1 MCFSIIQVTGK
12 LTQLK
17 GKRFGHSDVFGV
29 LNLHASIADTA
40 KKKNDNLVDT
50 DSFLIPSTQSKT
62 YRLKKHKDV
71 SSKSFHGFIPTSN
84 HRNVRSKRGGVH
96 TLPKMIHTTGKHN
109 DNENVEPLRE
119 TSPSV
124 AKKETFDNN
133 ALHQGNQVNTAEG
146 ESKNK
151 NSEIVPVGTGTNKD
165 NKNAD
170 ADRPGINNT
179 EKTILNET
187 DGAKKT
193 EVTNGSTTAAAIG
206 NGTTPKPEKCPNQT
220 DSTELQIIT
229 KFRYYKTYCSLH
241 RVDWSIAQQNGHS
254 KIRDYTIAVICRY
267 LAFGVVNEFTSNC

>member
-12 LTQLK
+12 LTQLN

-40 KKKNDNLVDT
+40 KKKKDNLVDA
-50 DSFLIPSTQSKT
+50 DSFHMRSTQSKA
-62 YRLKKHKDV
+62 YRLKKHNDV

-84 HRNVRSKRGGVH
+84 HRTVRSKRGGGH
-96 TLPKMIHTTGKHN
+96 TLPEMIHTSGKHN

-124 AKKETFDNN
+124 AKKETSDNN
-133 ALHQGNQVNTAEG
+133 ALYQGNQVNTAEG

-151 NSEIVPVGTGTNKD
+151 NSEIIPMEITNKD
-165 NKNAD
+165 DKNAD
-170 ADRPGINNT
+170 TNRQYRENNI

-193 EVTNGSTTAAAIG
+193 EVTNGSTTPAAIG

-229 KFRYYKTYCSLH
+229 KFRYYKTYSL
-241 RVDWSIAQQNGHS
+241 
-254 KIRDYTIAVICRY
+254 
-267 LAFGVVNEFTSNC
+267 LAPQSGLVNCTVKWPF